1 MKICHITFD
10 HSWND
15 TRVYKRE
22 ILSQR
27 EAGFEVLFFGWD
39 KPSREINDGVQFIS
53 YAGHRLCRRERIK
66 LMLPNRKIIKTLLD
80 LNADVYQFHD
90 FTLLEVGRKL
100 KKEGCHV
107 IFDSHENYLETIPD
121 KIGKN
126 GALKKI
132 CTSVLNLYY
141 RRVVSRFDAVFTV
154 SPNFVE
160 RLKEFN
166 PHSYLVP
173 NYPSVKNYITPA
185 EVNKENVF
193 VYQGTVYGF
202 SNQEE
207 IVRAINQVGEDVR
220 YMIIGNIADEEKVIT
235 ENDIKNRVDIKG
247 WVDKKTLDSILQHS
261 TAGIVIFDYVP
272 ECCYKDGQ
280 VGSNKIFEYMLNGL
294 PVICTDF
301 RLWKEMIIDKYQCGI
316 CVKPGSVEQ
325 IKSAVEWMLLNP
337 EESRKMGERGR
348 YAIINE
354 FNWEKGLP
362 EYISLYE
369 QIVKDE

>member
-10 HSWND
+10 HTWND

-22 ILSQR
+22 IKSQV
-27 EAGFEVLFFGWD
+27 EAGFEVIYFGWD
-39 KPSREINDGVQFIS
+39 KPAEVRDDGVQFIS
-53 YAGHRLCRRERIK
+53 YADHRLSRKERLK
-66 LMLPNRKIIKTLLD
+66 LFVSNKKMVYKLTA

-100 KKEGCHV
+100 KKAGKHV
-107 IFDSHENYLETIPD
+107 IFDSHENYLDTIPA
-121 KIGKN
+121 KVGN
-126 GALKKI
+126 GG
-132 CTSVLNLYY
+132 VLAHIFKSLMDLYY
-141 RRVVSRFDAVFTV
+141 RKVVSQFDAIFTV
-154 SPNFVE
+154 SPNFVQML
-160 RLKEFN
+160 RKYN
-166 PHSYLVP
+166 PRTFMVS
-173 NYPSVKNYITPA
+173 NYPSIKNFEISEA
-185 EVNKENVF
+185 KDKENIF
-193 VYQGTVYGF
+193 IYQGTVYGF

-207 IVRAINQVGEDVR
+207 IVRAINQVGEEVR
-220 YMIIGNIADEEKVIT
+220 YMIIGNIADEEKVIA

-261 TAGIVIFDYVP
+261 IAGIVVFDYVP
-272 ECCYKDGQ
+272 ECCYQDGQ

-325 IKSAVEWMLLNP
+325 IKDAIEWMLLNP
-337 EESRKMGERGR
+337 EESRKMGEKGR

-362 EYISLYE
+362 EYIALYE
-369 QIVKDE
+369 QIAKDK

>member
-1 MKICHITFD
+1 
-10 HSWND
+10 
-15 TRVYKRE
+15 VYKRE
-22 ILSQR
+22 IKSQV
-27 EAGFEVLFFGWD
+27 EAGFKVVYFGWD
-39 KPSREINDGVQFIS
+39 KPADVKDVDVQFIS
-53 YAGHRLCRRERIK
+53 YADHRLSRKERLK
-66 LMLPNRKIIKTLLD
+66 LFVSNRKMVNKLID

-100 KKEGCHV
+100 KKAGKHV
-107 IFDSHENYLETIPD
+107 IFDSHENYLDTIPA
-121 KIGKN
+121 KVGN
-126 GALKKI
+126 GG
-132 CTSVLNLYY
+132 VLAHIFKSLMDLYY
-141 RRVVSRFDAVFTV
+141 RKVVSQFDAIFTV
-154 SPNFVE
+154 SPNFVQM
-160 RLKEFN
+160 LMKYN
-166 PHSYLVP
+166 PRTYMVS
-173 NYPSVKNYITPA
+173 NYPSIKNFEITEA
-185 EVNKENVF
+185 KDKESIF
-193 VYQGTVYGF
+193 IYQGTVYGF

-207 IVRAINQVGEDVR
+207 IVRAINQVDEDVR